1 MVQAIL
7 GIFLQENTG
16 QLVVQKIESA
26 VYSQTGGRKADD
38 FANAGS
44 SARPV
49 ILIDGIRSGR
59 FPKRLRPAR
68 ALIDTLQTDKFQLLS
83 GPNVEHALA
92 AVPVAGKYHRVSFC
106 DVQHAVGGK
115 PSLDV

>member
-16 QLVVQKIESA
+16 QLVVQKIGQPCIRKRG
-26 VYSQTGGRKADD
+26 VGRQTTSPTQGP
-38 FANAGS
+38 
-44 SARPV
+44 SARPG
-49 ILIDGIRSGR
+49 ILVDGIRSGR
-59 FPKRLRPAR
+59 FPKRLRPACL
-68 ALIDTLQTDKFQLLS
+68 LIDTLQTDKFQLLS
-83 GPNVEHALA
+83 GPNIEHALA

-115 PSLDV
+115 SSLDV